1 MKKHFIFLYLIILFV
16 LLTIIFVLTY
26 KQQNQMKE
34 ISLAD
39 VEDALKSKQDRMVY
53 YGQEDCGQCKEF
65 SKYIRKIMS
74 EQDVEICYL
83 DSDKLNMVDKEKL
96 MRYKIEFTPTLIVI
110 TKGKAYIY
118 RNLDNKK
125 DVENAITHIDIVEER
140 FDELKDID
148 YEKLDE
154 KMNENVDYFLYV
166 GRDDCRDCQKF
177 RPILEDYI
185 YENPGAGMYY
195 FDVKKYRELE
205 KEGNVKEEEVLHYN
219 ELKKRLRLE
228 WVPSVY
234 HIRNGIVVD
243 KYEFLNE
250 DYYELDEDEKKE
262 REDLD
267 IQKFKDWMQTELL
280 VIE

>member
-96 MRYKIEFTPTLIVI
+96 MQSVQAGQNMQREQRIVI
-110 TKGKAYIY
+110 
-118 RNLDNKK
+118 RQR
-125 DVENAITHIDIVEER
+125 VVVFWER
-140 FDELKDID
+140 KIRECTRL
-148 YEKLDE
+148 
-154 KMNENVDYFLYV
+154 
-166 GRDDCRDCQKF
+166 CR
-177 RPILEDYI
+177 
-185 YENPGAGMYY
+185 
-195 FDVKKYRELE
+195 
-205 KEGNVKEEEVLHYN
+205 
-219 ELKKRLRLE
+219 
-228 WVPSVY
+228 
-234 HIRNGIVVD
+234 
-243 KYEFLNE
+243 
-250 DYYELDEDEKKE
+250 
-262 REDLD
+262 
-267 IQKFKDWMQTELL
+267 
-280 VIE
+280 